1 MTSKTT
7 LLQTLAKKKS
17 TLLFKL
23 GQLTMMDRRDIVQK
37 GLDTFGK
44 KLSDSAFNNQVILA
58 CFFLLYTAQCFT
70 FYIERNV
77 LLSLGS
83 IFSIFCF
90 P

>member
-17 TLLFKL
+17 ALLFTL
-23 GQLTMMDRRDIVQK
+23 GQLSMMDRRDIVQK

-58 CFFLLYTAQCFT
+58 CFYCTQHSFVFFNLYFLVVGVST
-70 FYIERNV
+70 F
-77 LLSLGS
+77 
-83 IFSIFCF
+83 
-90 P
+90 